1 MFAGVE
7 VFFFFFFVITYIN
20 LRGIKRRKNPW
31 KLATYGAKDQ
41 EKTPKYTTQFVL
53 DTTMRIHTQ
62 ITVIHA

>member
-1 MFAGVE
+1 MY
-7 VFFFFFFVITYIN
+7 ITYIN

-41 EKTPKYTTQFVL
+41 EKKPKYTTQFVL

-62 ITVIHA
+62 IT